1 MTAEIKAC
9 KVPAVSADKVDVTP
23 PRRSSMM
30 MINQVSG
37 DLAGISQQEKECRER
52 TALLAICR
60 HAAGTYSAKRAEI
73 EEQISMSFEAEYEA
87 LYQLADDAKDTVISA
102 RNNLKRH
109 VAEHG
114 C

>member
-1 MTAEIKAC
+1 
-9 KVPAVSADKVDVTP
+9 
-23 PRRSSMM
+23 
-30 MINQVSG
+30 
-37 DLAGISQQEKECRER
+37 
-52 TALLAICR
+52 
-60 HAAGTYSAKRAEI
+60 
-73 EEQISMSFEAEYEA
+73 MSFEAEYEA